1 MKAENLEE
9 LINKLTLDITQSELE
24 MPSLEEEIT
33 LKQAVDQLGS
43 LNSLMKR
50 LEKRSNALKEKI
62 RNSGE
67 DLIEGENYYVE
78 FKPRKELEITPT
90 KMLKWLKEHDQI
102 NLIDAVMKTSIS
114 EVRKYLG
121 DIICDSLG
129 KSKNGNNRILLIRQK
144 N

>member
-1 MKAENLEE
+1 M
-9 LINKLTLDITQSELE
+9 
-24 MPSLEEEIT
+24 
-33 LKQAVDQLGS
+33 
-43 LNSLMKR
+43 
-50 LEKRSNALKEKI
+50 KEKI